1 MRLMLFV
8 AATAAFSGAAIA
20 QNIMTQSATE
30 GTPPSQTSMT
40 TPAPTPTP
48 TPTQTMPQRL
58 GNRGAMMQ
66 ACQADFVAL
75 CPGMTPGDGKLGPCI
90 RANREKLSTS
100 CQAAMREGLGARRG
114 QRVPP
119 AATPTP

>member
-8 AATAAFSGAAIA
+8 AATAAFSGAALA

-30 GTPPSQTSMT
+30 DTPSGQTPMA
-40 TPAPTPTP
+40 TPAPTSTP
-48 TPTQTMPQRL
+48 SMPERF

>member
-1 MRLMLFV
+1 MRLMLFIAAV
-8 AATAAFSGAAIA
+8 AALSGAALA
-20 QNIMTQSATE
+20 QNAMVPASPAPMSPNQAPTAVPS
-30 GTPPSQTSMT
+30 PSQT
-40 TPAPTPTP
+40 PALPH
-48 TPTQTMPQRL
+48 RF

-90 RANREKLSTS
+90 RANRAKLSST

-114 QRVPP
+114 QQVPP